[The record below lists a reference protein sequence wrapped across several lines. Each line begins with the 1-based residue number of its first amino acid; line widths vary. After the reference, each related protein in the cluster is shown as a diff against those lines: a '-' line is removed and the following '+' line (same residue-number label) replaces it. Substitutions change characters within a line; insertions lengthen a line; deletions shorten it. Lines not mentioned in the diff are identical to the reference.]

1 MGIQL
6 QLLVIIM
13 ALISGVIAII
23 VANRMMR
30 KYPLSFLSSYFY
42 FLVFIYI
49 FSVYSIIGSQTL
61 SRILENHQ
69 TPRAT
74 IQSAEAML
82 VALGIPFLILAWFMF
97 IRLSSELFRK
107 PLSQLFIGVYF
118 GLFAISFIGYAL
130 MNLDI
135 GSLEMIQFFMDETQ
149 LVWTFTLLMLLV
161 FGTTLA
167 SILINTRSLG
177 DPNQRKAYQW
187 FVLWYAVIISL
198 GLLSLH
204 FSNVHIVFG
213 LAFVVVLTGF
223 HLVPVVFLNIY
234 LQRYYV
240 KQAEEVRFGGNP
252 GLVYEK
258 YGISKRETE
267 IIELICKG
275 MSNQEISDSL
285 FISLQTVKDHV
296 HRIFTKTGVKNRVQ
310 LTNLVGSPDQEQ
322 HIDK

>member
-1 MGIQL
+1 MGIKL
-6 QLLVIIM
+6 QLLAIIM

-61 SRILENHQ
+61 SRILANHQ
-69 TPRAT
+69 TPHAT
-74 IQSAEAML
+74 IRSAEAML
-82 VALGIPFLILAWFMF
+82 IALGIPFLILAWYMF
-97 IRLSSELFRK
+97 IRLSREFFNK
-107 PLSQLFIGVYF
+107 PLPQLFVALYF

-161 FGTTLA
+161 FGTTLV
-167 SILINTRSLG
+167 SILINTSSLV
-177 DPNQRKAYQW
+177 DQNQRKAYQW
-187 FVLWYAVIISL
+187 FVTWYAVIISL
-198 GLLSLH
+198 SLLSLH
-204 FSNVHIVFG
+204 FSKVHIVFG
-213 LAFVVVLTGF
+213 LTFIVVLTGF
-223 HLVPVVFLNIY
+223 HLLPVVFLNLY

-240 KQAEEVRFGGNP
+240 RQVADESFEGKL
-252 GLVYEK
+252 GLVIEK

-296 HRIFTKTGVKNRVQ
+296 HRIFIKTGVKNRVQ
-310 LTNLVGSPDQEQ
+310 LTNLVGSTEQ
-322 HIDK
+322 G

>member
-1 MGIQL
+1 MGIQI
-6 QLLVIIM
+6 QLILILL

-30 KYPLSFLSSYFY
+30 KYPLSYLQSYFY

-61 SRILENHQ
+61 RRILENHQ
-69 TPRAT
+69 TPHTT

-82 VALGIPFLILAWFMF
+82 IALGIPFLILAWYMF
-97 IRLSSELFRK
+97 IRLSREFFRK
-107 PLSQLFIGVYF
+107 PLPQLFVALYF

-135 GSLEMIQFFMDETQ
+135 GSLEMIQFFMDKTQ
-149 LVWTFTLLMLLV
+149 LIWTFTLLMLLV
-161 FGTTLA
+161 FGTTLI
-167 SILINTRSLG
+167 SVLINTKSLG
-177 DPNQRKAYQW
+177 DLNQRKAYQW
-187 FVLWYAVIISL
+187 FAVWYAVIIAMSL
-198 GLLSLH
+198 LCLH
-204 FSNVHIVFG
+204 FSTVHILFG
-213 LAFVVVLTGF
+213 LAFIVVLTGF
-223 HLVPVVFLNIY
+223 HLVPVVFLNLY

-240 KQAEEVRFGGNP
+240 QQVEDSSFEGRLGQVI
-252 GLVYEK
+252 EK
-258 YGISKRETE
+258 YGISRRETE

-296 HRIFTKTGVKNRVQ
+296 HRIFTKTSVKNRVQ
-310 LTNLVGSPDQEQ
+310 LTNLVGSPDKE
-322 HIDK
+322 

>member
-1 MGIQL
+1 MNIQIQL
-6 QLLVIIM
+6 LIIIL
-13 ALISGVIAII
+13 ALISGMIAII

-30 KYPLSFLSSYFY
+30 KYALPYLSSYFY

-49 FSVYSIIGSQTL
+49 FSAYSIIGSQTL
-61 SRILENHQ
+61 KRILENHH
-69 TPRAT
+69 TPPAT

-82 VALGIPFLILAWFMF
+82 IALGIPFLILAWYMF
-97 IRLSSELFRK
+97 IRLSREFYRK
-107 PLSQLFIGVYF
+107 SIPQLFVAVYF

-135 GSLEMIQFFMDETQ
+135 GSLEMIQFFMDEQQ
-149 LVWTFTLLMLLV
+149 LFWTFTILMIVV
-161 FGTTLA
+161 FGFTLTYV
-167 SILINTRSLG
+167 LINTKSLN
-177 DPNQRKAYQW
+177 DIHQRKAYQW
-187 FVLWYAVIISL
+187 FVLWYFVILLFS
-198 GLLSLH
+198 LLSLQ
-204 FSNVHIVFG
+204 FSAVHILFG
-213 LAFVVVLTGF
+213 LAFISVLTGF
-223 HLVPVVFLNIY
+223 HLVPVVFLNLY

-240 KQAEEVRFGGNP
+240 LQVEDLSFEVKLKD
-252 GLVYEK
+252 LVEK

-310 LTNLVGSPDQEQ
+310 LANLFG
-322 HIDK
+322 